1 MRRSITVAAAMAA
14 VICAGF
20 GCATIARS
28 TGIGDSAGLDLVAIT
43 STPAGATVH
52 IDGAQVG
59 VTPLTMKV
67 SPRAKSMTF
76 SKDGHYAVTIPIPKD
91 WRPKAMSFTVD
102 RISLPDNPIQL
113 FSFL

>member
-43 STPAGATVH
+43 STPAGATVD
-52 IDGAQVG
+52 I
-59 VTPLTMKV
+59 K
-67 SPRAKSMTF
+67 
-76 SKDGHYAVTIPIPKD
+76 
-91 WRPKAMSFTVD
+91 
-102 RISLPDNPIQL
+102 
-113 FSFL
+113 